1 MTESTF
7 DVIPTEDGMGYFIE
21 LCREGKCVKTFV
33 SSMHLIEDHKRPLER
48 ALKHKSEQDEKK
60 KL

>member
-21 LCREGKCVKTFV
+21 LCREGHCVKTYV
-33 SSMHLIEDHKRPLER
+33 SSMHLIEDHKRQLEQ
-48 ALKHKSEQDEKK
+48 ALKHKSEKDAKK
-60 KL
+60 V

>member
-1 MTESTF
+1 MTDSTF
-7 DVIPTEDGMGYFIE
+7 DIIPTDDGMGYFIE

-33 SSMHLIEDHKRPLER
+33 SSMHLIEDHKGPLER
-48 ALKHKSEQDEKK
+48 ALKHKSEQDDKG